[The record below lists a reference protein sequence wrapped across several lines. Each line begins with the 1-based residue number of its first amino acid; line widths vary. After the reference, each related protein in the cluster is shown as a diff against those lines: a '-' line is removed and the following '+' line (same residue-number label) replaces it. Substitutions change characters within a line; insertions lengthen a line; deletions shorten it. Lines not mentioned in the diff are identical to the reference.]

1 VQNFDTYRHSTC
13 FCSTIHMNDGSVA
26 VAGKAV
32 SPQMLTL
39 AGLPALPVLTLR
51 LLPDLVSPMISP
63 KLRSAQHGDRE
74 QIPPF
79 DQLAHRIKAKLLTR
93 FLVAFV
99 APQSVHGGTRYGI
112 PAGIVSDVIFSF
124 DFRRAFSC
132 PFQPGHGNSSG
143 EGAAAVRLDQT
154 AVVSCTC
161 YSVSFVSNS
170 LLALG
175 RRSLPWPFLIHFLL
189 PLL

>member
-1 VQNFDTYRHSTC
+1 
-13 FCSTIHMNDGSVA
+13 MNDGSVA

-112 PAGIVSDVIFSF
+112 PAGIVSDVIK
-124 DFRRAFSC
+124 
-132 PFQPGHGNSSG
+132 Q
-143 EGAAAVRLDQT
+143 LK
-154 AVVSCTC
+154 
-161 YSVSFVSNS
+161 
-170 LLALG
+170 
-175 RRSLPWPFLIHFLL
+175 I
-189 PLL
+189 